1 MEQEAGQ
8 RGSQLEDRLDLPAM
22 LADYVR
28 EFESAEETTRE
39 ARKLSERDN
48 DYYHEKQ
55 LTAEEEEAL
64 RKRGQPII
72 VMNEIKPKV
81 NTMLGLE
88 KQTRKD
94 PKAFPRNPD
103 DEASA
108 KAATDAI
115 RYVCDNSRWD
125 DKRSLAAKELAVEG
139 TGVIKVG
146 VSKDGKDPS
155 IDRVAWDRFYYDPA
169 SAAFDFADAKF
180 MGEVVW
186 MDYSDAVRKW
196 PDKRDVFD
204 ATLASDRHTETYD
217 DKPKH
222 GLWADYKRKRVRLCE
237 HYCNEG
243 GWKFSIFTKGGFI
256 VEPQD
261 SPYLGDDGEPE
272 CPLKAVSLYLDR
284 DNNRYGEVRTM
295 IGAQDALNKHRSKA
309 LHAVNTRQTRVS
321 PAAGLSPAD
330 VRKEAARPDGV
341 FVADNGDLE
350 ILDNKALTTGNIAMM
365 QDAQAHIQ
373 RMGVNAALGGKNE
386 QALSGRAVL
395 AQQQGG
401 MIEAATYLDC
411 IRVLSLATYR
421 SVWAR
426 IKQLWTEERWVR
438 ITDDHR
444 DLRFVGLNRP
454 ITALQAF
461 AESLG
466 VTRDSLPQVQ
476 QAAQAGDEQAMAV
489 LQQIEAAA
497 RDPRSQQVV
506 GREND
511 VSEMD
516 VDIIID
522 EGLDTPTIQA
532 EQFDMLSKMLPG
544 LFPQGAPPEAIKLLV
559 EASAL
564 RNKDKLLEIIEP
576 KDGAKQPGPDEVMA
590 MQMQAAQQQ
599 AQFEGQL
606 EIEKAQIA
614 AQADVEVAKIKA
626 QTDLVI
632 AGEKAAV
639 DAQAAEQKAELD
651 AKLAERKAM
660 LDHQVKTMVA
670 ERTGEAQRQQ
680 EATEKEDA
688 QVQAQTA
695 IMSQMAQVLA
705 ELTRPKTKIP
715 VRDENGFIVGVRE
728 IYEDQAA

>member
-1 MEQEAGQ
+1 MN
-8 RGSQLEDRLDLPAM
+8 DDLSAA

-28 EFESAEETTRE
+28 EFESAEETTRP
-39 ARKLSERDN
+39 ARILSERDN

-55 LTAEEEEAL
+55 LTAEEEAAL

-94 PKAFPRNPD
+94 PKAFPRNPG

-139 TGVIKVG
+139 TGIVKVG
-146 VSKDGKDPS
+146 VTRDGKDPD
-155 IDRVAWDRFYYDPA
+155 IQRVAWDRFYFDPA
-169 SAAFDFADAKF
+169 SASFDFADAKF

-186 MDYSDAVRKW
+186 MDYADAVRKW
-196 PDKRDVFD
+196 PDKREVFD
-204 ATLASDRHTETYD
+204 TTLASEQYTETYD

-243 GWKFSIFTKGGFI
+243 GWKFSIFTKGGFV
-256 VEPQD
+256 VEPQE
-261 SPYLGDDGEPE
+261 SPYLGDKGEPE

-309 LHAVNTRQTRVS
+309 LHSVNTRQTRVS
-321 PAAGLSPAD
+321 VAAGLTPD
-330 VRKEAARPDGV
+330 QVRKEAARPDGV
-341 FVADNGDLE
+341 FVAERDDFE
-350 ILDNKALTTGNIAMM
+350 ILTNNDITSGNIALM

-373 RMGVNAALGGKNE
+373 RMGVNAALGGKND

-401 MIEAATYLDC
+401 MVEAATYLDC

-438 ITDDHR
+438 ITDDQR
-444 DLRFVGLNRP
+444 DLQFVGLNRP

-466 VTRDSLPQVQ
+466 VTRETLPQVQ
-476 QAAQAGDEQAMAV
+476 QAAQAGDEQAVAV
-489 LQQIEAAA
+489 LQQLEAAA
-497 RDPRSQQVV
+497 RDPRAQQVV

-516 VDIIID
+516 IDIIID

-544 LFPQGAPPEAIKLLV
+544 LFPQGAPPEAIKLLI
-559 EASAL
+559 EASSL
-564 RNKDKLLEIIEP
+564 RNKDKLLEIVEP
-576 KDGAKQPGPDEVMA
+576 KDAAPQPGPEEVMA

-599 AQFEGQL
+599 AQFEAQL

-632 AGEKAAV
+632 AGEKATI
-639 DAQAAEQKAELD
+639 DAQLAEQKAETD
-651 AKLAERKAM
+651 ARLAERKAM
-660 LDHQVKTMVA
+660 LDHQVKTVVA
-670 ERTGEAQRQQ
+670 ERTGEAQRQKD
-680 EATEKEDA
+680 ATEKEDA

-695 IMSQMAQVLA
+695 IMSQVAQVLA
-705 ELTRPKTKIP
+705 EMTRPKTKIP
-715 VRDENGFIVGVRE
+715 VRDDNGFIVGVRE
-728 IYEDQAA
+728 VYEDAA

>member
-1 MEQEAGQ
+1 
-8 RGSQLEDRLDLPAM
+8 
-22 LADYVR
+22 
-28 EFESAEETTRE
+28 
-39 ARKLSERDN
+39 
-48 DYYHEKQ
+48 
-55 LTAEEEEAL
+55 
-64 RKRGQPII
+64 
-72 VMNEIKPKV
+72 
-81 NTMLGLE
+81 
-88 KQTRKD
+88 
-94 PKAFPRNPD
+94 
-103 DEASA
+103 
-108 KAATDAI
+108 
-115 RYVCDNSRWD
+115 
-125 DKRSLAAKELAVEG
+125 
-139 TGVIKVG
+139 
-146 VSKDGKDPS
+146 
-155 IDRVAWDRFYYDPA
+155 
-169 SAAFDFADAKF
+169 
-180 MGEVVW
+180 
-186 MDYSDAVRKW
+186 
-196 PDKRDVFD
+196 
-204 ATLASDRHTETYD
+204 
-217 DKPKH
+217 
-222 GLWADYKRKRVRLCE
+222 
-237 HYCNEG
+237 
-243 GWKFSIFTKGGFI
+243 
-256 VEPQD
+256 
-261 SPYLGDDGEPE
+261 
-272 CPLKAVSLYLDR
+272 
-284 DNNRYGEVRTM
+284 
-295 IGAQDALNKHRSKA
+295 
-309 LHAVNTRQTRVS
+309 
-321 PAAGLSPAD
+321 
-330 VRKEAARPDGV
+330 V
-341 FVADNGDLE
+341 FVAENGDLE
-350 ILDNKALTTGNIAMM
+350 ILDNNALTTGNIAMM

-373 RMGVNAALGGKNE
+373 RMGVNAALAGKND

-401 MIEAATYLDC
+401 MVEAATYLDC
-411 IRVLSLATYR
+411 IRVLSLAAYR

-438 ITDDHR
+438 ITDDQR
-444 DLRFVGLNRP
+444 NLKFVGLNRP

-466 VTRDSLPQVQ
+466 VTRESLPQVQ

-497 RDPRSQQVV
+497 RDPRAQQVV

-576 KDGAKQPGPDEVMA
+576 KDGQPGPEEVMA

-632 AGEKAAV
+632 AGEKATV
-639 DAQAAEQKAELD
+639 EAQAAERKAELD
-651 AKLAERKAM
+651 AGLAERKAM

-670 ERTGEAQRQQ
+670 EKTGEAQRQQ

-695 IMSQMAQVLA
+695 ILSQMAQVLA
-705 ELTRPKTKIP
+705 EITRPRTKVP

-728 IYEDQAA
+728 VYEDQAA